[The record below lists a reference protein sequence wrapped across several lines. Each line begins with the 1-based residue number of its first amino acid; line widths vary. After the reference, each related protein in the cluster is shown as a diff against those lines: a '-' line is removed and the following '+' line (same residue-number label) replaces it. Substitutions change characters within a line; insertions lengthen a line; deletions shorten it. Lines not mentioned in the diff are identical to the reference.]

1 MISCERPEQV
11 AVKERGRETVIRDNT
26 AAMSRRAL
34 LFTGLAACG
43 VAAASSAVAAPTI
56 LRGAGDVRVIS
67 LSNPRTGEK
76 LRSVYWVEGQYIP
89 EVMAEIDHIMRDWRL
104 DQKRRIEPAV
114 IDIMAATHRL
124 LDTREPFTLFSGYRS
139 PQTNQ
144 MLRSRSRGVA
154 RDSFHIK
161 GMAADLHLDS
171 RSVRQ
176 VASAAQSLGV
186 GGVGRYSRSNFVH
199 MDCGPQR
206 SWGR

>member
-1 MISCERPEQV
+1 MISCERPAQV
-11 AVKERGRETVIRDNT
+11 AVKERGRKTVTRDNSAT
-26 AAMSRRAL
+26 MSRRSL
-34 LFTGLAACG
+34 LFAGLAAYG
-43 VAAASSAVAAPTI
+43 AVATKAVASPSI
-56 LRGAGDVRVIS
+56 LRGAGDIRTIS

-76 LRSVYWVEGQYIP
+76 LHSVYWVEGHYIP

-104 DQKRRIEPAV
+104 DQKRRIEPGV
-114 IDIMAATHRL
+114 IDMMAAAHRL

-144 MLRSRSRGVA
+144 MLRRRSRGVA
-154 RDSFHIK
+154 RDSYHMK
-161 GMAADLHLDS
+161 GMAADLHLDT

-176 VASAAQSLGV
+176 IAGAAQSLGA

-199 MDCGPQR
+199 MDSGPTR